1 MTDITALAKELYQ
14 SVNQQ
19 RVPEEVD
26 QYDLANMI
34 VQAIKDL
41 YVISGRSMLWDDA
54 KLVYDEDGH
63 PSTFEDTLQ

>member
-1 MTDITALAKELYQ
+1 MTDIVSLAEELYR

-26 QYDLANMI
+26 QYDLAEMI

-41 YVISGRSMLWDDA
+41 YVISGRTMLWSDD
-54 KLVYDEDGH
+54 KLIYDEDDH
-63 PSTFEDTLQ
+63 PTTFEDTLL